1 MLGALDVGGAQG
13 VGVPGLGGELV
24 GDGERDLQGQRG
36 EGGQQQ
42 AGDGGVHG
50 GAGQVLADRRSV
62 ADAVVLAD
70 VIGHDGAVGAGVVA
84 HRHAPSASAA
94 DDEALE
100 QGGSLAGWPGCAV
113 VAAGGGVGGQDLQ
126 VGLVA
131 GPGDVAGVVVGEKD
145 GPVLGR
151 LDQGVVVPVQV
162 GDVAGAAVAVGAGVA
177 GVVQDLQDL
186 VVGERPEVQL
196 ACARPAAVPGG
207 EGQLRLAEGPDHG
220 EGGAGGGEGVEQQAD
235 RLAHSA
241 VGIQDRFAAAVV
253 GQPDRQLQSQL
264 AAAGLGQDPAAQPGP
279 QEMQFCLAELA
290 FHAQEEAVVEAGR
303 VIQPV
308 LVQDEGVAVGADLQ
322 QPVPVGVLFRVR
334 IYAA

>member
-24 GDGERDLQGQRG
+24 GDGERGLQGQRG
-36 EGGQQQ
+36 EGGQQLP
-42 AGDGGVHG
+42 GDGGVQD

-84 HRHAPSASAA
+84 DRHAPSASAA

-131 GPGDVAGVVVGEKD
+131 GPGDVAGVVAGEKD

-151 LDQGVVVPVQV
+151 LGQRVVVPVQV

-186 VVGERPEVQL
+186 VVGECPEVEL
-196 ACARPAAVPGG
+196 ACVRPAAVPGG
-207 EGQLRLAEGPDHG
+207 EGQLRLAERLDYG
-220 EGGAGGGEGVEQQAD
+220 EGRAGGGEGVEQQAD

-241 VGIQDRFAAAVV
+241 VGIQDRFAAAVA
-253 GQPDRQLQSQL
+253 GQPDRQLQPQF

-279 QEMQFCLAELA
+279 QEMQFCFAELA
-290 FHAQEEAVVEAGR
+290 FHPQEEPVVEAGR
-303 VIQPV
+303 VIEPV

-322 QPVPVGVLFRVR
+322 QPVPVCVVAGQP
-334 IYAA
+334 